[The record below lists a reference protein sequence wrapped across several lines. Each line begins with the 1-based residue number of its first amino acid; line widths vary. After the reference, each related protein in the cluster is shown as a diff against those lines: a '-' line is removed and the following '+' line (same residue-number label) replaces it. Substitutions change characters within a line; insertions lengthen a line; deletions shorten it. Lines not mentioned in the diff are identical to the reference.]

1 MELYPNERISEK
13 VRNILTSK
21 TISEEAFNRNLTD
34 NPEDNPIRN
43 KQKIQEAGFKITK
56 TPTFLFTRQELK
68 KDWFTCSKGLWEEL
82 WSDVSL
88 VLFNDKKAEY
98 ILSLP
103 DNDQYAKYFFENP

>member
-1 MELYPNERISEK
+1 MKLYPSERISEK
-13 VRNILTSK
+13 VRNILTNK
-21 TISEEAFNRNLTD
+21 NISEEAFKRNLTD
-34 NPEDNPIRN
+34 NPKDNPTKN

-68 KDWFTCSKGLWEEL
+68 ADWFTRSKELWEEL